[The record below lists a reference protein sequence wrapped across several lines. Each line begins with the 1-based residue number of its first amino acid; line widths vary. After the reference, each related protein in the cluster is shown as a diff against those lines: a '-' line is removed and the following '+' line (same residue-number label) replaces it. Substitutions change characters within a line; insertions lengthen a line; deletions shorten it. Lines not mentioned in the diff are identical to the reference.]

1 VLRQNTLTM
10 LKTLDIL
17 IGLSVVM
24 LFVSMIVTVVTQFII
39 TQLQMRGKHL
49 LSGIADLLAQIDPNM
64 PRQAAEEI
72 AGAILSHPL
81 ISEANGKLGSV
92 IHREELTKFL
102 LELGSTDGPQQLS
115 QEAKQHLVNALAS
128 NGAGTPDQ
136 IRQTLQ
142 NVRSLALQLELAH
155 PELTNAARARI
166 AILQQAN
173 SQLIGKV
180 NLWFDQTMDRVSG
193 RFTANTRWVTFTVG
207 LLIALVMQL
216 DTAALVSR
224 LSIDESARNDL
235 INRATVRVVSTA
247 SAAQPNI
254 PANPTQDS
262 KANDAKGAVQANPAS
277 DHAFDLTDADKRA
290 VRDLMTNNILGF
302 PTSFDDWAKRWSWQN
317 SVMKSIG
324 ILLTAVLLSLGAPFW
339 YNALQNLVRLRSV
352 IASKDDQQRQE
363 RQLSV
368 PTATATAAA
377 AAAGSAD
384 AALLGDERGDL
395 AAVA

>member
-1 VLRQNTLTM
+1 M
-10 LKTLDIL
+10 LKTIDIL

-39 TQLQMRGKHL
+39 TQLQMRGRHL
-49 LSGIADLLAQIDPNM
+49 LSGIADLLAQIDADM
-64 PRQAAEEI
+64 PRTAAEEI

-102 LELGSTDGPQQLS
+102 LELGSTDSPQQRLLNGPAALS
-115 QEAKQHLVNALAS
+115 QDAKQRLVNALAN

-173 SQLIGKV
+173 SQLIGKI

-224 LSIDESARNDL
+224 LSIDESARNAL
-235 INRATVRVVSTA
+235 INRATVTVASTA
-247 SAAQPNI
+247 SAAQANSA
-254 PANPTQDS
+254 ANPPQDS
-262 KANDAKGAVQANPAS
+262 KANDGKGSVQTNAS
-277 DHAFDLTDADKRA
+277 SNGPFDLTDADKRA

-302 PTSFDDWAKRWSWQN
+302 PTSLKDWADRWSWQN
-317 SVMKSIG
+317 CLMKIIG

-377 AAAGSAD
+377 AVAGSAD
-384 AALLGDERGDL
+384 VTLLGDERGDL

>member
-1 VLRQNTLTM
+1 M

-39 TQLQMRGKHL
+39 TQFQVRGRHL
-49 LSGIADLLAQIDPNM
+49 LGGIADLLAQIDSTM
-64 PRQAAEEI
+64 PRKAAEEI
-72 AGAILSHPL
+72 AGAILSHPM
-81 ISEANGKLGSV
+81 ISDANGKLGSV

-102 LELGSTDGPQQLS
+102 LELGSADSAQQRPPNDQAALS
-115 QEAKQHLVNALAS
+115 VDTKQRLINALAK
-128 NGAGTPDQ
+128 NGVGTPDQ
-136 IRQTLQ
+136 IKQTLE

-166 AILQQAN
+166 AVLQQVN
-173 SQLIGKV
+173 SQLIGKI

-193 RFTANTRWVTFTVG
+193 RFTANTRWVTFGVG
-207 LLIALVMQL
+207 LLIAFVMQL

-224 LSIDESARNDL
+224 LSIDESARNTL
-235 INRATVRVVSTA
+235 ISRATGAVASTA
-247 SAAQPNI
+247 SATQPN
-254 PANPTQDS
+254 AT
-262 KANDAKGAVQANPAS
+262 DAKAAVQTNATS
-277 DHAFDLTDADKRA
+277 DGPFELTVADKRA
-290 VRDLMTNNILGF
+290 VRDLMTSNILGF
-302 PTSFDDWAKRWSWQN
+302 PTSFNDWVDRWSWQN
-317 SVMKSIG
+317 CLIKSIG
-324 ILLTAVLLSLGAPFW
+324 ILLTAILLSLGAPFW

-384 AALLGDERGDL
+384 ATLLGDERGDL